1 MYNFRLRRSSP
12 SILTRVNKY
21 RDESIASL
29 KISTPELLVE

>member
-1 MYNFRLRRSSP
+1 MYKFRLRRSSP

-21 RDESIASL
+21 RDGSIASL